1 MSTPT
6 AADEAAARARWAGVV
21 ALLLTAVLV
30 AVALYAGSRLNADA
44 AAPVPTDSSVDAG
57 FARDMQRHHSQA
69 VQMSLL
75 LLQSSRDDEV
85 RTLATDI
92 MLTQQQQVGQMYAW
106 LQSWG
111 LSQSG
116 SAEPM
121 QWMSEDSSTGAG
133 HDMHDMGDP
142 EDTQGQAASGT
153 AGTGMPGMASE
164 RQLQSLDQ
172 AGPRQVDRMF
182 LRLMV
187 PHHRGA
193 LGMAEYAADHAASP
207 HVQRLAGTIVTS
219 QTSELDVLQDM
230 LAERAVPDIRR

>member
-1 MSTPT
+1 MSTGTT
-6 AADEAAARARWAGVV
+6 AGDPASRARWAGVA

-30 AVALYAGSRLNADA
+30 AAALYAGTRLDADA
-44 AAPVPTDSSVDAG
+44 AAVPTDSSVDAG

-69 VQMSLL
+69 VQMSLS

-116 SAEPM
+116 GTEPM
-121 QWMSEDSSTGAG
+121 AWMSEDSSTGQG
-133 HDMHDMGDP
+133 HDMEGHDMSGMAEQDRNDAADAGD
-142 EDTQGQAASGT
+142 
-153 AGTGMPGMASE
+153 TGMPGMASD
-164 RQLQSLDQ
+164 RQLQALDR
-172 AGPRQVDRMF
+172 AAPGEVDQMF
-182 LRLMV
+182 LRLMI

-193 LGMAEYAADHAASP
+193 LGMAEHAADFAQSP
-207 HVQRLAGTIVTS
+207 DVRRLAETIVTS
-219 QTSELDVLQDM
+219 QTSEINVLQDM
-230 LAERAVPDIRR
+230 LAERAP